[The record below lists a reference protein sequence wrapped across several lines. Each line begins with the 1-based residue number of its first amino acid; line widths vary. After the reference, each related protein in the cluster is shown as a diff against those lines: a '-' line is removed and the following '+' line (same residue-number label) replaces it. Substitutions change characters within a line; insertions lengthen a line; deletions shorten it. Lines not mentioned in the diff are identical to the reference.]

1 MLGAQSNILSRC
13 LLSACWRSAWMN
25 GTCWIDTELIR
36 VKWVLVCWLKV
47 GLAEKHRTLWKLC
60 VVTLSYRKEEMVA
73 MLHWQTQQNSSSSV
87 HSYHSLQMG
96 LELRDGFL
104 QWTPEPEV
112 WSVTCTSSA
121 YVTLPEPAGSA
132 ELHGRASTC
141 SGLGDSCAEAPP
153 PCTRWR
159 TRHFMPPCAHLPT
172 HKHARRIRISNHFK
186 SFFFF
191 IFEYYT

>member
-1 MLGAQSNILSRC
+1 
-13 LLSACWRSAWMN
+13 
-25 GTCWIDTELIR
+25 
-36 VKWVLVCWLKV
+36 
-47 GLAEKHRTLWKLC
+47 
-60 VVTLSYRKEEMVA
+60 MVA

-121 YVTLPEPAGSA
+121 HVTLPEPAGSA
-132 ELHGRASTC
+132 ELHGRAGTC

-186 SFFFF
+186 SFFSLSLNIILNNSALWLYSPPPSHCGILLPPFLNPFIRLRFPVVMSVEKGHFF
-191 IFEYYT
+191 LLCAPVVMSVEK